1 MRPTI
6 AFLAV
11 LAAFLCVPA
20 AAWPQQTQQKPSQ
33 TDQQTAALQAKAANA
48 ANQQQT
54 PTTPTDSLAEAARKA
69 RAAEK
74 NAPKARVFTN
84 DNIPTAGGVS
94 EVGSARQTSAD
105 SEAAPNGQGKGPAK
119 PAAANSETAWRA
131 RFSKLRHKLQ
141 QDQAELD
148 IMQRELGVLNVQ
160 YYSDP
165 NKAMQ
170 QQLSRE
176 DIQKKTAA
184 IEAKKKQV
192 TEDQQAISDAEDDLR
207 KAGGDPGWANS
218 Q

>member
-1 MRPTI
+1 MRPSI
-6 AFLAV
+6 AIPAAV
-11 LAAFLCVPA
+11 AAFLCVSAVALP
-20 AAWPQQTQQKPSQ
+20 QQKPSQ
-33 TDQQTAALQAKAANA
+33 TDQQTATAQAKAANVA
-48 ANQQQT
+48 DQQT
-54 PTTPTDSLAEAARKA
+54 PAAPADSLAEAAKKA
-69 RAAEK
+69 RTAEK

-94 EVGSARQTSAD
+94 EVGSASQTSAD
-105 SEAAPNGQGKGPAK
+105 SQSASNGQAKGSGKT
-119 PAAANSETAWRA
+119 AATNDEATWRA
-131 RFSKLRHKLQ
+131 RFSKLRHKLE

-160 YYSDP
+160 YYGDP
-165 NKAMQ
+165 NKAME

-176 DIQKKTAA
+176 DIEKKTAA